1 MKTILPLKEMSIAE
15 KVRAMEE
22 IWADLS
28 SSESGF
34 APPDWHG
41 DVLAERQKGIQDG
54 SQRFTDW
61 EAAKKEIRELVS

>member
-28 SSESGF
+28 SSESRF

-61 EAAKKEIRELVS
+61 EAAKKEIRERVS